1 MNLLNLLAYDTT
13 NMKPISIERGWE
25 VYNEMV
31 GDRKF
36 VSELHEEQ
44 VRINYWRPKGYD
56 YKDGEVT
63 LRKV

>member
-1 MNLLNLLAYDTT
+1 MSD
-13 NMKPISIERGWE
+13 MKPISIEDGWR

-36 VSELHEEQ
+36 ASGLHEEM
-44 VRINYWRPKGYD
+44 VKTNYWNGKGYD

-63 LRKV
+63 LRKA

>member
-1 MNLLNLLAYDTT
+1 
-13 NMKPISIERGWE
+13 MKPISIERGWE
-25 VYNEMV
+25 VYNKMV

-36 VSELHEEQ
+36 NGKLHEEQ

>member
-1 MNLLNLLAYDTT
+1 MSDI
-13 NMKPISIERGWE
+13 KPISIEDGWR

-36 VSELHEEQ
+36 ASKLHEEQ

-56 YKDGEVT
+56 YKDGEVIK
-63 LRKV
+63 R

>member
-1 MNLLNLLAYDTT
+1 MSDI
-13 NMKPISIERGWE
+13 KPISIEDGWR
-25 VYNEMV
+25 VYTEMV

-56 YKDGEVT
+56 YKDGDVT
-63 LRKV
+63 LRKA

>member
-1 MNLLNLLAYDTT
+1 MSDI
-13 NMKPISIERGWE
+13 KPISIEDGWE

-36 VSELHEEQ
+36 VSELHEEM
-44 VRINYWRPKGYD
+44 VKTNYWNGKGYD